1 MPGKKRLPLLILLC
15 GAVVFLSL
23 AGYAA
28 AQGSTA
34 LLGVFN
40 YSGMNKAGSIELST
54 RLAQLTV
61 EAINKQ
67 NPGSIWPNEETLKK
81 VTSAGLSDFAQVTTL
96 CTDEDFARIGRKIG
110 AQRIAFLEIQGY
122 SEIKREGQKKN
133 YQVLVGLTVMDSNSL
148 DQFMLIG
155 EGLADSS
162 SGAMVNAAKN
172 LASNYF
178 SLSAEANLGNKRDEN
193 LPVVV
198 NLQSKQYHLPD
209 CRHLPRSAARRD
221 YPTRKAAELDGCLPC
236 RVCYPRLASGSP
248 IDRRIEDNLGRTSC
262 GEIEFY
268 YRVQDAPTEIA
279 RLERVAA
286 PLVASTTRYHV
297 DYRFRYLDDPTVN
310 AFSTPNGFIYVTRGL
325 MEILESDDELAM
337 VIAHEMAHIE
347 RKHAVV
353 RYKQA
358 LAMAVIGSI
367 FVANSDSSQEAV
379 MAAVAVEL
387 IMKGF
392 SREQENEA
400 DETAVSHLKRAG
412 LDWTAYQILF
422 GRFIDLRERRV
433 LVLEAIFGTHPKAET
448 RIENLDRMIALYEAF
463 LGKLSSW

>member
-1 MPGKKRLPLLILLC
+1 MPGKKRPTLLILFC
-15 GAVVFLSL
+15 GAILFLSM
-23 AGYAA
+23 AGASVA
-28 AQGSTA
+28 PGPTA

-40 YSGMNKAGSIELST
+40 YSGTEKAGSVDLAR
-54 RLAQLTV
+54 RLPQFFV
-61 EAINKQ
+61 EAVNKQ
-67 NPGSIWPNEETLKK
+67 EPGTVWSNEETLKK
-81 VTSAGLSDFAQVTTL
+81 VKSAGLSDFVQVINL
-96 CTDEDFARIGRKIG
+96 CTDEDFARIGRRIG
-110 AQRIAFLEIQGY
+110 AQRVAFLEIQGY
-122 SEIKREGQKKN
+122 SEIKREGQRKN
-133 YQVLVGLTVMDSNSL
+133 YQVLLGLTVMDSNGL
-148 DQFMLIG
+148 DQVMLAG
-155 EGLADSS
+155 EGLGDSS
-162 SGAMVNAAKN
+162 SDAMENAAKN
-172 LASNYF
+172 LASNYL
-178 SLSAEANLGNKRDEN
+178 SQSAEANLGNKRDEN

-198 NLQSKQYHLPD
+198 NLQSRQYHLPD
-209 CRHLPRSAARRD
+209 SRHLPRPDARRD

-236 RVCYPRLASGSP
+236 RVCYPRLTSGSAF
-248 IDRRIEDNLGRTSC
+248 DRRIEDDLGRTSC

-268 YRVQDAPTEIA
+268 YRVQDAPAETA

-310 AFSTPNGFIYVTRGL
+310 AFSAPNGFIYVTRGL
-325 MEILESDDELAM
+325 MEIIESDDELAM
-337 VIAHEMAHIE
+337 VVAHEMAHIE

-358 LAMAVIGSI
+358 LALALIGSI

-379 MAAVAVEL
+379 MTTVAVEL

-400 DETAVSHLKRAG
+400 DEMAVSHLKRTG
-412 LDWTAYQILF
+412 LDWTAYQTLF

-448 RIENLDRMIALYEAF
+448 RIENLDKMIALYQAF
-463 LGKLSSW
+463 LGKLDS

>member
-1 MPGKKRLPLLILLC
+1 MSGKKCLTLLIVFC
-15 GAVVFLSL
+15 GTILFLSM
-23 AGYAA
+23 AGAGA
-28 AQGSTA
+28 AQGPTA

-40 YSGMNKAGSIELST
+40 YSGTDKAGSVELDR
-54 RLAQLTV
+54 RLSQLVV

-67 NPGSIWPNEETLKK
+67 NPGTIWSNEETLKK
-81 VTSAGLSDFAQVTTL
+81 VTAAGLSDFVQVINL

-110 AQRIAFLEIQGY
+110 AQKVAFLEIQGY
-122 SEIKREGQKKN
+122 SEIKRKGQKKN
-133 YQVLVGLTVMDSNSL
+133 YQVLLGLTVMDSNGP
-148 DQFMLIG
+148 DQFMLVG

-162 SGAMVNAAKN
+162 SGAMENAAKN

-178 SLSAEANLGNKRDEN
+178 SQSAEANLGNKRDEN

-209 CRHLPRSAARRD
+209 CRHLPRPDVRRD

-236 RVCYPRLASGSP
+236 RVCYPRLASGRLY
-248 IDRRIEDNLGRTSC
+248 DRRIEDSLGRTSC

-268 YRVQDAPTEIA
+268 YRVQDAPAEIA

-325 MEILESDDELAM
+325 MEIIESDDELAM

-358 LAMAVIGSI
+358 LALAVIGSI

-379 MAAVAVEL
+379 MVTVAVEL

-412 LDWTAYQILF
+412 MDWTAYQMLF

-448 RIENLDRMIALYEAF
+448 RIENLDKMIALYQAF
-463 LGKLSSW
+463 LNKLGG